1 MSLLAEAAAVVNA
14 DEPNAE
20 LAIDVLLVLETLH

>member
-14 DEPNAE
+14 DEPE